1 MHCAHSSR
9 RTSPS
14 SRRPGLKAALL
25 CLVVLLAACSRF
37 QHPTSSS
44 AGSGGAAQAAIGD
57 GDRPTLQV
65 GRLAILTPTADP
77 AHEEDRQTVASAFT
91 KTLTEL
97 RPELAPIPLA
107 KTLSSINAAG
117 LADAYGRMYAN
128 YKETGLFDA
137 TLLRKIGPAVGV
149 RYFAQLKL
157 AAYDQSA
164 SGGMFSFMG
173 LSLGRQQTAD
183 VRLYLEI
190 WDSVDGTIVWEKSD
204 EKSEKKRSL
213 ILTRTV
219 NMDDVVDAVAKDL
232 VKQLPQG

>member
-1 MHCAHSSR
+1 MHCARSAR
-9 RTSPS
+9 ATV
-14 SRRPGLKAALL
+14 KAGLL
-25 CLVVLLAACSRF
+25 CLVLLLAACSRF

-44 AGSGGAAQAAIGD
+44 AESGGAAQPVVAD
-57 GDRPTLQV
+57 GKRPSLQA
-65 GRLAILTPTADP
+65 GGLAILTPTADP
-77 AHEEDRQTVASAFT
+77 AHEEDRQTVAAVFT

-117 LADAYGRMYAN
+117 LADTYGRMYAG
-128 YKETGLFDA
+128 YKNTGVFDA
-137 TLLRKIGPAVGV
+137 ELLHKIGPAVGA

-157 AAYDQSA
+157 AAYDESS

-190 WDSVDGTIVWEKSD
+190 WDSVDGTIVWEKSEED
-204 EKSEKKRSL
+204 SEKKRSL
-213 ILTRTV
+213 VLTRTV
-219 NMDDVVDAVAKDL
+219 RMDDVVEAVAKDL
-232 VKQLPQG
+232 IKQLPKG